1 MDTNDR
7 DAGGGLDQLVSGL
20 YSLVKRLRMWPYP
33 KQMADPKTK
42 DLSKSSVLTSC
53 C

>member
-20 YSLVKRLRMWPYP
+20 YSLVK
-33 KQMADPKTK
+33 KVEDVAVSKTNGG
-42 DLSKSSVLTSC
+42 SKNKRIVQK
-53 C
+53 